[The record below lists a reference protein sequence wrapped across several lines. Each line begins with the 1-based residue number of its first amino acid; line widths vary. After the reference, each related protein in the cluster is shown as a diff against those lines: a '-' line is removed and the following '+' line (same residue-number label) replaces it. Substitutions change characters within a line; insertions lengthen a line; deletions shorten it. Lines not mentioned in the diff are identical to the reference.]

1 MHLAVKI
8 HELLP
13 KSKKHCHRYVT
24 KLLQYIDVPFSND
37 EKIARTTFNLVSK
50 AYVLNESDI
59 EKKIGCL
66 GRKEKLSTEK
76 KEKKEKEK
84 KEKTAELVK
93 TNNTPLDDLVS
104 DDWNFDAEQ
113 SSLNPIGYSSH
124 PSSQQ

>member
-76 KEKKEKEK
+76 KEKEK